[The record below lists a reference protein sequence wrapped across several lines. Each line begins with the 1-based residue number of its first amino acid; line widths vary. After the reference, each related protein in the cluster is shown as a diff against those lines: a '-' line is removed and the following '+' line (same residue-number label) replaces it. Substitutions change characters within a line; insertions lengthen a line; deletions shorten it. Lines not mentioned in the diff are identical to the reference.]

1 MDKLF
6 DVLEKMGALWP
17 FFPLWVRAVFAVGA
31 LSIIVSFII
40 WIAQYP
46 TALQRMKERQELDKV
61 GIDVSVSS
69 RATKSQKS
77 AEPKVDGA
85 LRVTYQASS
94 DATGIVISPKLAYLD
109 LVAKGGPV
117 STLSYWDLPFAMSIP
132 NLDLKI
138 VNNDKQT
145 YFFTGVIFDVER
157 SEPDNEPVIVLH
169 HDISRMNPRH
179 IEILNEGWGKVLS
192 PSIRFIVSATP
203 FHPAIPLNLEE
214 KANEIHFDAFYRHAN
229 VDLSR
234 EIESAGANLSRLSEL
249 AGCKEASRS
258 DPSGRVTC
266 RSGNH
271 TNKLTRQEYKRELW
285 KAFGP
290 FTNNTAYV
298 QGELSYSTTE
308 SPTRKTLAFTASV
321 GIMRDLW
328 PGAPTPPSYRY
339 ETLLKSEGAAYSV
352 NVPIAQALKAGEVD
366 RFNISVA
373 APKSSVHH
381 FRLRLIYNGGKELVS
396 PPIELRIFMPQSA
409 ASKLIGQQDSGH

>member
-6 DVLEKMGALWP
+6 DVLEKVGALWS
-17 FFPLWVRAVFAVGA
+17 FFPVWARVVFAVSA
-31 LSIIVSFII
+31 LSIIVSFIV

-61 GIDVSVSS
+61 GIDVSVSPDT
-69 RATKSQKS
+69 TKSQKS
-77 AEPKVDGA
+77 ADPKVDDA

-94 DATGIVISPKLAYLD
+94 DATGVVILPKLPYLD

-117 STLSYWDLPFAMSIP
+117 SALSYWDLPFAMSIP

-169 HDISRMNPRH
+169 HDISGINPRH

-192 PSIRFIVSATP
+192 PTIRFIVSATQ
-203 FHPAIPLNLEE
+203 FHPAIPLNTE
-214 KANEIHFDAFYRHAN
+214 KANEIHFDAFDRQAN

-234 EIESAGANLSRLSEL
+234 EIESTGANLSRLSEL
-249 AGCKEASRS
+249 SGCKKASRS
-258 DPSGRVTC
+258 DPSGMVTC

-271 TNKLTRQEYKRELW
+271 TNKLTLQEYELELRQ
-285 KAFGP
+285 AFSP
-290 FTNNTAYV
+290 FTNNTAYI

-308 SPTRKTLAFTASV
+308 SPVRKTLPFTASV
-321 GIMRDLW
+321 GIVRDLW
-328 PGAPTPPSYRY
+328 PGAPTPPSYQY
-339 ETLLKSEGAAYSV
+339 ETMLKSEGTTYSV
-352 NVPIAQALKAGEVD
+352 SIPIAQALKAGEVD

-373 APKSSVHH
+373 APQSSVHR

-396 PPIELRIFMPQSA
+396 PPIELKIFMPQSA
-409 ASKLIGQQDSGH
+409 ASELTKQVASK

>member
-6 DVLEKMGALWP
+6 DVLEKMGALWS
-17 FFPLWVRAVFAVGA
+17 FFPVWTRIVFAVAA
-31 LSIIVSFII
+31 LSVIASFIV
-40 WIAQYP
+40 WIAQYS
-46 TALQRMKERQELDKV
+46 TALQRMKERQELDRV

-69 RATKSQKS
+69 AVAKSQKS
-77 AEPKVDGA
+77 ADLKVDGA

-94 DATGIVISPKLAYLD
+94 DAIGIVISPKLPYLD

-117 STLSYWDLPFAMSIP
+117 SALTYWDQPFAMSIP

-169 HDISRMNPRH
+169 HDISGINPRH

-203 FHPAIPLNLEE
+203 LHPTIPFDTE
-214 KANEIHFDAFYRHAN
+214 KASEIHFDAFDRQAN

-234 EIESAGANLSRLSEL
+234 EIESAGVNLSRLSEL
-249 AGCKEASRS
+249 AGCKKASRS
-258 DPSGRVTC
+258 DPSGMVTC

-271 TNKLTRQEYKRELW
+271 MNKMTQQQHQRELRQ
-285 KAFGP
+285 ASGP

-298 QGELSYSTTE
+298 QGELSYSTAE
-308 SPTRKTLAFTASV
+308 SPARKRLAFTASV
-321 GIMRDLW
+321 AIMRDLS
-328 PGAPTPPSYRY
+328 PGAPTPPSCQY
-339 ETLLKSEGAAYSV
+339 ETLLHSKGTTYSV
-352 NVPIAQALKAGEVD
+352 SVPIAQALKAGDVD

-373 APKSSVHH
+373 APQSSVHR

-409 ASKLIGQQDSGH
+409 ASELTKQADSK

>member
-1 MDKLF
+1 M
-6 DVLEKMGALWP
+6 
-17 FFPLWVRAVFAVGA
+17 
-31 LSIIVSFII
+31 
-40 WIAQYP
+40 
-46 TALQRMKERQELDKV
+46 
-61 GIDVSVSS
+61 
-69 RATKSQKS
+69 
-77 AEPKVDGA
+77 
-85 LRVTYQASS
+85 RVTYQASS
-94 DATGIVISPKLAYLD
+94 DAIGIVISPKLPYLD

-117 STLSYWDLPFAMSIP
+117 SALTYWDQPFAMSIP

-169 HDISRMNPRH
+169 HDISGINPRH

-203 FHPAIPLNLEE
+203 LHPTIPFDTE
-214 KANEIHFDAFYRHAN
+214 KASEIHFDAFDRQAN

-234 EIESAGANLSRLSEL
+234 EIESAGVNLSRLSEL
-249 AGCKEASRS
+249 AGCKKASRS
-258 DPSGRVTC
+258 DPSGMVTC

-271 TNKLTRQEYKRELW
+271 MNKMTQQQHQRELRQ
-285 KAFGP
+285 ASGP

-298 QGELSYSTTE
+298 QGELSYSTAE
-308 SPTRKTLAFTASV
+308 SPARKRLAFTASV
-321 GIMRDLW
+321 AIMRDLS
-328 PGAPTPPSYRY
+328 PGAPTPPSCQY
-339 ETLLKSEGAAYSV
+339 ETLLHSKGTTYSV
-352 NVPIAQALKAGEVD
+352 SVPIAQALKAGDVD

-373 APKSSVHH
+373 APQSSVHR

-409 ASKLIGQQDSGH
+409 ASELTKQADSK